1 MDHRTRYVLLTLLC
15 AALILPACTGAPA
28 TTSQADVQA
37 TVEAGVRA
45 TLSAQPTQASSP
57 TSLPSP
63 TVIPPT
69 ATTVPTSPPVA
80 PTAAPF
86 TPATPTETS
95 AGAPTAIPEATSAP
109 TDTTTVFRPVEG
121 EAARIVTN
129 IQLVFDASGSMA
141 QRIGNETKIQAA
153 QRAIERIIDT
163 LPDNPDLNVGFRV
176 FGHEGDSSEAQKAR
190 SCQSTALLVPVQGVN
205 KDLLRQQAGAWK
217 PAGWTPISLAL
228 QKAGEDLQPGENVR
242 NVIIMVTDGEETCGG
257 DPCAVAKALAESQA
271 EVRIDVVGFGLTP
284 DVAKTVRCVAENSG
298 GVYTDAQNGD
308 ALVQTLEE
316 LIAATIRRSTLRFVP
331 VGIGGKPEEVSLT
344 SLTNAQGEDVLTTVQ
359 LPWMARF
366 AREHLVELPPGEYRF
381 TISYSEIGGDQVA
394 RHVDTTYTAIIEQG
408 RETVAVVGRGGVTF
422 VNETP
427 QSLQASDLR
436 VDKAINGQWEESI
449 APGQLVGFGAYFA
462 FDRAFRLTP
471 GRYRVY
477 DRRRGAVLLDNLI
490 VEPGKEITV
499 RLRGA

>member
-1 MDHRTRYVLLTLLC
+1 MNHPARYALLTLLC
-15 AALILPACTGAPA
+15 ASLILTACTGAPA
-28 TTSQADVQA
+28 TISQADVQA

-45 TLSAQPTQASSP
+45 TLAAQPTQALAP

-63 TVIPPT
+63 TAAPPT
-69 ATTVPTSPPVA
+69 ATTAPTSPPVA
-80 PTAAPF
+80 PTVAPF
-86 TPATPTETS
+86 TPATPTATG
-95 AGAPTAIPEATSAP
+95 ADAPTTAPESSFAP
-109 TDTTTVFRPVEG
+109 TDTTTVFRPAEG
-121 EAARIVTN
+121 EAARIITN
-129 IQLVFDASGSMA
+129 IQLVFDSSGSMA

-153 QRAIERIIDT
+153 QRAMERIINT

-205 KDLLRQQAGAWK
+205 KELLRQQARAWK
-217 PAGWTPISLAL
+217 PTGWTPISLAL

-284 DVAKTVRCVAENSG
+284 DVAKTLRCIAENSG

-308 ALVQTLEE
+308 ALAQTLEE
-316 LIAATIRRSTLRFVP
+316 LLAATIKRSTLRLVP
-331 VGIGGKPEEVSLT
+331 VGRDGKPEEISLT
-344 SLTNAQGEDVLTTVQ
+344 SFTNAQGEDVLKTAQ

-366 AREHLVELPPGEYRF
+366 AREHTVELPPGEYRF
-381 TISYSEIGGDQVA
+381 TIAYVEIGGDQVA
-394 RHVDTTYTAIIEQG
+394 QHVTTTYTAIIEEG
-408 RETVAVVGRGGVTF
+408 RETVAVIGRGRVTF
-422 VNETP
+422 VNDTP
-427 QSLQASDLR
+427 QSLRASDLR
-436 VDKAINGQWEESI
+436 VDKAVNGQWEESI
-449 APGQLVGFGAYFA
+449 YPGQLVGVGSYFA

-477 DRRRGAVLLDNLI
+477 DRNRKAVLIDNLI

-499 RLRGA
+499 RLRGE

>member
-1 MDHRTRYVLLTLLC
+1 MDHRTRYALLTLLC

-45 TLSAQPTQASSP
+45 TLAAQPTQASSP
-57 TSLPSP
+57 TLLPSP

-95 AGAPTAIPEATSAP
+95 AGAPTATPEATSAP

-153 QRAIERIIDT
+153 QRAMERIIDT
-163 LPDNPDLNVGFRV
+163 LPESPDLNVGFRV

-344 SLTNAQGEDVLTTVQ
+344 GLTNAQGEDVLTTVQ

-366 AREHLVELPPGEYRF
+366 AREHIVELPPGEYRF

-436 VDKAINGQWEESI
+436 VDKAVNGQWEESI

>member
-1 MDHRTRYVLLTLLC
+1 M
-15 AALILPACTGAPA
+15 A
-28 TTSQADVQA
+28 
-37 TVEAGVRA
+37 
-45 TLSAQPTQASSP
+45 AQPTQASSP
-57 TSLPSP
+57 TLLPSP

-95 AGAPTAIPEATSAP
+95 AGAPTATPEATSAP

-129 IQLVFDASGSMA
+129 IQLIFDASGSMA

-153 QRAIERIIDT
+153 QRAIERIVDT

-217 PAGWTPISLAL
+217 AAGWTPISLAL

-242 NVIIMVTDGEETCGG
+242 NVIIMVTDGEETCSG

-298 GVYTDAQNGD
+298 GVYTNAQNGD

-344 SLTNAQGEDVLTTVQ
+344 GLTNAQGEDVLTTVQ

-366 AREHLVELPPGEYRF
+366 AREHIVELPPGEYRF

-436 VDKAINGQWEESI
+436 VDKAVNGQWEESI